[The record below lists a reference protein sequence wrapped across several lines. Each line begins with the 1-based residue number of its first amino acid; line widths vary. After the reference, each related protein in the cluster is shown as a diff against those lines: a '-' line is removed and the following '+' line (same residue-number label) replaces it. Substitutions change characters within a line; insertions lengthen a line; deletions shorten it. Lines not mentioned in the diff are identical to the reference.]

1 MSRPTLLALTRW
13 PGSLPLPN
21 RGRRLQPTARFLL
34 AVVLA
39 VIVGAGTGCDRDDAG
54 SDTARADVAEMTDA
68 DMTDAETQ
76 TTDTSDPFLTT
87 DRSSYVA
94 EAEGDGGERQQF
106 AFSVIARYHNERA
119 DTLYLE
125 PCGADTTVPIF
136 LVEGR
141 NGESSAYGPVWAC
154 AGMGQRIAVAPDA
167 ERRDTLRLRG
177 PTVWRDDGAPIGRL
191 SGQFHLRYTVYT
203 CPEGPD
209 CVAPASLSR
218 SPAFA
223 VKRSP

>member
-1 MSRPTLLALTRW
+1 MT
-13 PGSLPLPN
+13 
-21 RGRRLQPTARFLL
+21 
-34 AVVLA
+34 
-39 VIVGAGTGCDRDDAG
+39 
-54 SDTARADVAEMTDA
+54 DVETTDA

-76 TTDTSDPFLTT
+76 TADTSDRFLTT
-87 DRSSYVA
+87 DRSFYVA
-94 EAEGDGGERQQF
+94 EPEGDDGDRQQF
-106 AFSVIARYHNERA
+106 AFSLIARYHNERA

-125 PCGADTTVPIF
+125 PCGADTTAPIF

-177 PTVWRDDGAPIGRL
+177 PTIWGDDGAPVGRL
-191 SGQFHLRYTVYT
+191 SGRFHLRYTVYT

-223 VKRSP
+223 VERSP